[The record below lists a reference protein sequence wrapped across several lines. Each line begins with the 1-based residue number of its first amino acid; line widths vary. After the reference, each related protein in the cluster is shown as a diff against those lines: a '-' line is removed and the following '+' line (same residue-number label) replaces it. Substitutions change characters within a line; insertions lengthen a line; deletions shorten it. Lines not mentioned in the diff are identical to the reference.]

1 MSEIRFYHL
10 QSQTQEQAL
19 PLLVSKAFEKGLR
32 VVVKLRNAGEVNE
45 MDTNLWAYDANSFLP
60 HGSAK
65 TGNAAAQPVWITC
78 EDENPNDASV
88 LIIGQGAQS
97 SIHSDFTLCC
107 EIFSGY
113 DEVAVQEAR
122 KRWKEY
128 KEQGFDITYWQQ
140 NERGGWDKK
149 A

>member
-10 QSQTQEQAL
+10 QNQTQEQAL
-19 PLLVSKAFEKGLR
+19 PLLVSKALEKGHK
-32 VVVKLRNAGEVNE
+32 VVIKLRDAKEVDN
-45 MDTNLWAYDANSFLP
+45 MDTLLWDYDANSFLP
-60 HGSAK
+60 HASVK
-65 TGNAAAQPVWITC
+65 TGDAELQPVWITC
-78 EDENPNDASV
+78 EDENPNNASV

-97 SIHSDFTLCC
+97 SMHNDFTICC
-107 EIFSGY
+107 EIFS
-113 DEVAVQEAR
+113 DHDKSVVQEAR